1 MKKLIYWIVGLLIG
15 LFGFIAG
22 ALIRQP
28 QINKLKEQVK
38 LLQKD
43 NRRLLALV
51 NGQQQEYQKL
61 LVEHKALK
69 ALQFRKKAKSKERLE
84 ENLTMQYAIRAYLV
98 LLLKSGRHGQKM
110 EKAEVVFFNAFEK
123 VINGKKLSTS
133 DKVKIRDYIME
144 HHKADIKALRECEI
158 APVLQELNDAPEV
171 PKVIYCQVRLG
182 RKKTQYYITDDETV
196 VAGSIVYVLGKKNS
210 MNAVEVVSVE
220 KYAEDDVPEPIE
232 KTPRIIRKCHEDEL
246 LLPEGK
252 K

>member
-1 MKKLIYWIVGLLIG
+1 MKKLIYWIGGLLIG
-15 LFGFIAG
+15 LFCFIAG

-51 NGQQQEYQKL
+51 NGQQQEYQNL

-158 APVLQELNDAPEV
+158 APVLQELNDVPEV

-232 KTPRIIRKCHEDEL
+232 KTPRIIRKCPEDEL

>member
-1 MKKLIYWIVGLLIG
+1 M
-15 LFGFIAG
+15 
-22 ALIRQP
+22 
-28 QINKLKEQVK
+28 
-38 LLQKD
+38 
-43 NRRLLALV
+43 LALV
-51 NGQQQEYQKL
+51 NGQQQEYQNL

-123 VINGKKLSTS
+123 VVNGKKLSTS

>member
-22 ALIRQP
+22 ALICQP

-51 NGQQQEYQKL
+51 NGQQQEYQNL